1 MKKIII
7 LVLLIVF
14 LLSMRA
20 LLTQKSFIERAQKT
34 DNSIQAIRYYERVL
48 LFYVPMS
55 PYNKNAVN
63 GILEKCEYVQD
74 LEQKLYCYE
83 TLRTS
88 LYQVRSFFIPYE
100 DEIEK
105 LNPLIA
111 ELRAKQMIQWKYN
124 NFSDKDYQRLYNYH
138 MEILKY
144 DGSPSVFWSIIV
156 IFSLIGWISSIIF
169 LIFKGFVNKKYLSL
183 ALTSYL
189 IFFTLWIL
197 GLYMA

>member
-48 LFYVPMS
+48 LFYVPIS

-144 DGSPSVFWSIIV
+144 DGSPSVFWSIVV

-183 ALTSYL
+183 ALTSYF

>member
-138 MEILKY
+138 MEYSNMMVLHQY
-144 DGSPSVFWSIIV
+144 S
-156 IFSLIGWISSIIF
+156 
-169 LIFKGFVNKKYLSL
+169 
-183 ALTSYL
+183 
-189 IFFTLWIL
+189 
-197 GLYMA
+197 GLL